1 VDHVAAGAGGGRLV
15 VVPTKPAMVC
25 GTVVSP
31 QYSTV
36 VRAAHPPNTSL
47 PKLLNLVVAA
57 IIAWDDVILQVRK
70 IYLVRVGL

>member
-1 VDHVAAGAGGGRLV
+1 
-15 VVPTKPAMVC
+15 MVC